1 MKTLEGGNGKR
12 RFTGR
17 GKVEFM
23 RSSSI
28 QDSTVHQRPRPRAQG
43 VQCASN
49 WKIIFSGKDLGQKK
63 LGVEGNFWKPAF
75 PFGEKTVEC
84 KMQDVSVEKWICETH
99 SVSYSVA
106 HSL

>member
-28 QDSTVHQRPRPRAQG
+28 QDSTVHQRPRPRAQA
-43 VQCASN
+43 VHCASN

-63 LGVEGNFWKPAF
+63 WELKAIFGNHIW
-75 PFGEKTVEC
+75 
-84 KMQDVSVEKWICETH
+84 
-99 SVSYSVA
+99 
-106 HSL
+106 

>member
-49 WKIIFSGKDLGQKK
+49 WKIIFSGKDLGQKN
-63 LGVEGNFWKPAF
+63 GSWKPAF

-84 KMQDVSVEKWICETH
+84 KMQDVSVEK
-99 SVSYSVA
+99 
-106 HSL
+106 